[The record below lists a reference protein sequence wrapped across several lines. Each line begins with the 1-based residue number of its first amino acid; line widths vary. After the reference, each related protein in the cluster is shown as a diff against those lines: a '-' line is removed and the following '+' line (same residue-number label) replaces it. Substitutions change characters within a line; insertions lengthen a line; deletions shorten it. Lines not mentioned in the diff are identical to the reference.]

1 MLAET
6 GELVSCGR
14 CGMPGRLAVLEKEP
28 QVGREEQAWALRWGG
43 APRMGVWP
51 GPLGWGWGLGPEMGV
66 RPRSLEWGCRL
77 GCPVSASSRSIPTS
91 ELAGRIIR
99 ISRKTTEE
107 WEFAVLAFPPL
118 SGTNAGK
125 S

>member
-1 MLAET
+1 M
-6 GELVSCGR
+6 
-14 CGMPGRLAVLEKEP
+14 
-28 QVGREEQAWALRWGG
+28 GREEQAWALRWGG

-77 GCPVSASSRSIPTS
+77 GCPVSASSWSIPTS